1 MEIMEELMSVV
12 LQLQFRIK
20 LSNNQPNNNL
30 NSKLF
35 NLKLNKLNN
44 KLNLNKMETMELL
57 EEQSKL
63 GTNLLSEI
71 DKFWGVKFL
80 TFWFF

>member
-20 LSNNQPNNNL
+20 LSNNQLNNQL

-35 NLKLNKLNN
+35 NPKLNKLNH
-44 KLNLNKMETMELL
+44 KLNLSKMETMELL
-57 EEQSKL
+57 EEQSKFL
-63 GTNLLSEI
+63 NWTNWPSEI
-71 DKFWGVKFL
+71 YKFFGVQ
-80 TFWFF
+80 TWAA

>member
-12 LQLQFRIK
+12 LQLQFRTK
-20 LSNNQPNNNL
+20 LFNNQPNNLL

-44 KLNLNKMETMELL
+44 KLK
-57 EEQSKL
+57 QKL
-63 GTNLLSEI
+63 MKE
-71 DKFWGVKFL
+71 
-80 TFWFF
+80 

>member
-12 LQLQFRIK
+12 LQLQFRTK
-20 LSNNQPNNNL
+20 LFNNQPNNLL

-44 KLNLNKMETMELL
+44 KLNPNKMETMELL
-57 EEQSKL
+57 EEQSKFSVEQID
-63 GTNLLSEI
+63 LL
-71 DKFWGVKFL
+71 KFRKFL
-80 TFWFF
+80 G